1 MKLSRIIEVE
11 LFIGVFFLL
20 GVVGESKVSLAQTTC
35 SSAIPYRGQN
45 GQQITCVCPPNF
57 GFGGLWGTGI
67 YTDDSHICT
76 AALHA
81 GVIAQAS
88 GGTVTI
94 EIRPGQSS
102 YTSSS
107 QNGVTSSAYGSWTT
121 NSSFVFVGSM
131 PPQQPTNRP
140 PNAPTLLSPPNS
152 YSPAISPSSITLQW
166 QNNGDPDG
174 DPVSFYLQI
183 YIYNATS
190 RQWQAAYENWVNATY
205 VTLPPWTP
213 NAYFAWRV
221 YAADPNKRSNP
232 WYTVS
237 GWSTFYT
244 SP

>member
-1 MKLSRIIEVE
+1 MRLSRTIEVS
-11 LFIGVFFLL
+11 LLIGVFFLL

-35 SSAIPYRGQN
+35 SNATPYRGQN
-45 GQQITCVCPPNF
+45 GQQITCVCPANF
-57 GFGGLWGTGI
+57 GLTTIWGTGI
-67 YTDDSHICT
+67 YTDDSNICT

-81 GVIAQAS
+81 GLITQAS

-107 QNGVTSSAYGSWTT
+107 QNGVTSTAYGSWAT
-121 NSSFVFVGSM
+121 NSSFVFVGST
-131 PPQQPTNRP
+131 PPQQTNRP

-152 YSPAISPSSITLQW
+152 NSPAISPSSITLQW

-174 DPVSFYLQI
+174 DPIYFEVQI
-183 YIYNATS
+183 YIYNTSS
-190 RQWQAAYENWVNATY
+190 RQWQYTYRNTVNGTY
-205 VTLPPWTP
+205 ITLPPWTP
-213 NAYFAWRV
+213 NAYYVWRV
-221 YAADPNKRSNP
+221 FAIDGNKRSNP

-237 GWSTFYT
+237 GWSSFYT